1 MRQMEMDDI
10 LGPASP
16 SPGPSGRGTIIMG
29 ILNLTPDSFYDGGRY
44 AAPGAALKRAL
55 EMAEE
60 GAHWI
65 DVGGESSRPGAEPV
79 SLEEETRRVI
89 PVVEALAREGLTV
102 SVDTTKA
109 AIAERALDAGARIIN
124 DISALSMDSEMA
136 PTCARYGAHCVL
148 MHMRG
153 TPRTMQAHTAYR
165 DIVSEVRSYLEER
178 VAFAVSRG
186 IRKDRIIID
195 PGIGF
200 GKSAR
205 GNMELLRG
213 IGAFLP
219 LGRPV
224 LIGASRKSFIGAV
237 TGDPGADRLGGSVAV
252 AVLAVLNGAGILRVH
267 DVRETRQ
274 AVLLAEAFMQEEVP
288 QSGGALA
295 EP

>member
-10 LGPASP
+10 LGPANP
-16 SPGPSGRGTIIMG
+16 SPGPSGRGAIIMG

-44 AAPGAALKRAL
+44 MRPEAAVARAL

-60 GAHWI
+60 GARWI

-124 DISALSMDSEMA
+124 DISAFSMDPEMA
-136 PTCARYGAHCVL
+136 PTCARYGARCVL

-153 TPRTMQAHTAYR
+153 TPRTMQADTAYG
-165 DIVSEVRSYLEER
+165 DIVTEVRSYLEER
-178 VAFAVSRG
+178 IAHAVSRG
-186 IRKDRIIID
+186 VRKDRIIID

-200 GKSAR
+200 GKSAE
-205 GNMELLRG
+205 GSMEILCSL
-213 IGAFLP
+213 GAFSS
-219 LGRPV
+219 LGRPL

-237 TGDPGADRLGGSVAV
+237 TGDPGADRLGGSVAA
-252 AVLAVLNGAGILRVH
+252 AVLAVLGGADVLRVH
-267 DVRETRQ
+267 DVGATAQ
-274 AVLLAEAFMQEEVP
+274 AVRMAEAFLEKGRQI
-288 QSGGALA
+288 STA
-295 EP
+295 EAGP

>member
-1 MRQMEMDDI
+1 
-10 LGPASP
+10 
-16 SPGPSGRGTIIMG
+16 
-29 ILNLTPDSFYDGGRY
+29 
-44 AAPGAALKRAL
+44 
-55 EMAEE
+55 MAEE

-79 SLEEETRRVI
+79 SLDEESRRVI

-109 AIAERALDAGARIIN
+109 AVAERALDAGARIIN
-124 DISALSMDSEMA
+124 DISAFSMDDEMA

-153 TPRTMQAHTAYR
+153 TPRTMQAHTAYE
-165 DIVSEVRSYLEER
+165 DIVAEVRAYLEAR
-178 VAFAVSRG
+178 MAFAVSRG
-186 IRKDRIIID
+186 VRKDRIIVD

-200 GKSAR
+200 GKSAE

-213 IGAFLP
+213 IRAFLS

-237 TGDPGADRLGGSVAV
+237 TGDPDADRLGGSVAV

-274 AVLLAEAFMQEEVP
+274 AVLLAEAFMQKGP
-288 QSGGALA
+288 QPGRACAS
-295 EP
+295 P